1 MGLTKMARARNKLTA
16 RKLAT
21 LSEPKRHSDGGSL
34 YLAIDGE
41 GATMRRR
48 WLFLYPWNGRRREM
62 GLGGF
67 PAVSLADAR
76 RLRDEAERLVR
87 EGLDP
92 IASRDL
98 AREERAAKPTFGEIA
113 DKFVAAKEAGWRNP
127 KHRAQ
132 WRMTLETYAAP
143 LRSRPV
149 DEIDT
154 AAVLA
159 VLTPLWREKPETA
172 SRVRGRIEAVLDAAK
187 AQGHRS
193 GENPAAWRGHLSHL
207 QPKRQKLSRGH
218 HAAMAYVDVPAFIAR
233 LREIDSVAVL
243 ALELTI
249 LTAARSGEVLGARW
263 SEIDLAA
270 KVWTVPAERM
280 KATREHRIPL
290 SGPALAI
297 LARLSEART
306 GELVFEGQRAGR
318 PLSHNVMLNVMS
330 RLGVD
335 AVTVHG
341 FRSSFRDWAG
351 NETSFARE
359 IAEAALA
366 HSVGGAV
373 EQAYRRGDAL
383 EKRRA
388 LMEAWAAY
396 LEQRDGTNVVPIR
409 SGSNS
414 AA

>member
-1 MGLTKMARARNKLTA
+1 MARARNKLTA
-16 RKLAT
+16 RAAAT
-21 LSEPKRHSDGGSL
+21 TKPGRHSDGGSL
-34 YLAIDGE
+34 YLIIDGA

-48 WLFLYPWNGRRREM
+48 WLYYFQWNGKRREM
-62 GLGGF
+62 GLGGY

-76 RLRDEAERLVR
+76 QARDEVERLVR
-87 EGLDP
+87 DGRDP

-154 AAVLA
+154 AAVLS

-187 AQGHRS
+187 AASHRS

-207 QPKRQKLSRGH
+207 LPKRSKLSRGH
-218 HAAMAYVDVPAFIAR
+218 HAAMDYADVPAFIAR
-233 LREIDSVAVL
+233 LREIDSVAAL

-263 SEIDLAA
+263 SEIDIAA
-270 KVWTVPAERM
+270 KVWTIPAERM

-290 SGPALAI
+290 SEPALAI
-297 LARLSEART
+297 LVRLSEART
-306 GELVFEGQRAGR
+306 GELVFEGQRTGR

-341 FRSSFRDWAG
+341 MRSAFRDWAG
-351 NETSFARE
+351 NETHFPRE
-359 IAEAALA
+359 VAEAALA
-366 HSVGGAV
+366 HAVGDLS

-383 EKRRA
+383 EKRRE
-388 LMEAWAAY
+388 LMAAWAAWCEPKADNI
-396 LEQRDGTNVVPIR
+396 LKFKQ
-409 SGSNS
+409 SGGSP

>member
-1 MGLTKMARARNKLTA
+1 MFRFVWQGKV
-16 RKLAT
+16 
-21 LSEPKRHSDGGSL
+21 
-34 YLAIDGE
+34 
-41 GATMRRR
+41 
-48 WLFLYPWNGRRREM
+48 REM
-62 GLGGF
+62 GLGAASTV
-67 PAVSLADAR
+67 PLARARELADVAR
-76 RLRDEAERLVR
+76 RDVAEDRNPITAR
-87 EGLDP
+87 EH
-92 IASRDL
+92 

-113 DKFVAAKEAGWRNP
+113 DALVAAKESEWRNA

-143 LRSRPV
+143 LRSRPI

-187 AQGHRS
+187 AQNYRS

-207 QPKRQKLSRGH
+207 LAKRAKLARGH
-218 HAAMAYVDVPAFIAR
+218 HAAMAYDDVPAFIAR
-233 LREIDSVAVL
+233 LRERETIAAL
-243 ALELTI
+243 ALEFCI

-270 KVWTVPAERM
+270 KVWTIPAERM

-290 SGPALAI
+290 SEPALAI
-297 LARLSEART
+297 LEKLSEART
-306 GELVFEGQRAGR
+306 GELVFPGQRAGR
-318 PLSHNVMLNVMS
+318 PLSHNVMLNAMS

-341 FRSSFRDWAG
+341 FRSAFRDWAG
-351 NETSFARE
+351 NETHFPRE
-359 IAEAALA
+359 VAEGALA
-366 HSVGGAV
+366 HAVGDKA

-383 EKRRA
+383 GKKRG
-388 LMEAWAAY
+388 LMEAWAAWC
-396 LEQRDGTNVVPIR
+396 EPKKGDNVLKFTK
-409 SGSNS
+409 SGGHP